1 MHLQAMRAVDV
12 RWPGGER
19 HFAADERIHTESS
32 YKWQQAD
39 FVQLLQAA
47 GFARTQAWTDERGWF
62 AVFWA
67 AA

>member
-1 MHLQAMRAVDV
+1 VAV

-19 HFAADERIHTESS
+19 HFAAGERIHSENS
-32 YKWQQAD
+32 YKWQQVD
-39 FVQLLQAA
+39 FAQLLQAA
-47 GFARTQAWTDERGWF
+47 GFARTQAWTDEHGWF

>member
-1 MHLQAMRAVDV
+1 MAFLPLYLAKELGYNPWWIGLCM
-12 RWPGGER
+12 
-19 HFAADERIHTESS
+19 FM
-32 YKWQQAD
+32 
-39 FVQLLQAA
+39 LQAA